1 MGVAVACC
9 CVSNGL
15 IPLMGPKVPDKRGKD
30 VL

>member
-9 CVSNGL
+9 FVSNGL
-15 IPLMGPKVPDKRGKD
+15 TPLMGPKVLDKRGKD